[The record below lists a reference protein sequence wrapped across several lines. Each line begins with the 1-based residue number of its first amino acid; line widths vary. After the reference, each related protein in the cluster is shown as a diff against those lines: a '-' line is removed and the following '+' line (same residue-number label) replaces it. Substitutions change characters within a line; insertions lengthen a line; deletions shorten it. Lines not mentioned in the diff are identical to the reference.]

1 MSADNVENVLSEIED
16 GAIDTSAF
24 SAMAR
29 ANAEAARTNA
39 ETAKNQN
46 VFMGMLSGML
56 SMLKGKGKTEDDAP
70 SDEPKAGDDDA
81 PDGKQMEMEG
91 LSAPD
96 DEGDDDPD
104 DEGMEKGMCPH
115 CHHLAP
121 ASDFG
126 LLSKGAGYGMAI
138 DEDSLGAMIERA
150 VATAVSVALED
161 SDLRKGFAL
170 VAEVNQNLAEAQ
182 IMLSEK
188 VEGLA
193 KGQEA
198 MIKGFTTR
206 PTFAPAVSPMDLA
219 AQNIA
224 GQRAA
229 ERFNANEEMNK
240 GDGVK
245 VRLTENEITRALALG
260 HMNTDALTK
269 YRTGEMSAD
278 RIQEIRRQVSQSPAA

>member
-1 MSADNVENVLSEIED
+1 MSADNVENVLSEIEG
-16 GAIDTSAF
+16 GAIDTSTF
-24 SAMAR
+24 GEMAR

-39 ETAKNQN
+39 ETARNQGT
-46 VFMGMLSGML
+46 FMTL
-56 SMLKGKGKTEDDAP
+56 LKGALDMLTGKKGEDEKPKGD
-70 SDEPKAGDDDA
+70 PKADDDDA
-81 PDGKQMEMEG
+81 PDGKQMEMDG
-91 LSAPD
+91 LGDPD

-115 CHHLAP
+115 CRHLAP

-126 LLSKGAGYGMAI
+126 ILSKGAGYGMAI

-150 VATAVSVALED
+150 VATAVSVALEE

-188 VEGLA
+188 VDEMA

-206 PTFAPAVSPMDLA
+206 PTFTPAVSPMDLA

-224 GQRAA
+224 GQRTA
-229 ERFNANEEMNK
+229 ERFSVGEEMNK
-240 GDGVK
+240 GEGAK
-245 VRLTENEITRALALG
+245 VRLTENELHRALALG

-269 YRTGEMSAD
+269 YRTGEMSVE

>member
-1 MSADNVENVLSEIED
+1 MSADNVENVLSEIEG
-16 GAIDTSAF
+16 GAIDTSTF
-24 SAMAR
+24 GEMAR

-39 ETAKNQN
+39 ETAKNQGYL
-46 VFMGMLSGML
+46 MTL
-56 SMLKGKGKTEDDAP
+56 LKGTLDMLTGKKGEDAKPKGD
-70 SDEPKAGDDDA
+70 PKADDDA

-91 LSAPD
+91 LGDPD
-96 DEGDDDPD
+96 DEGEGEDDPD

-115 CHHLAP
+115 CRHLAP

-126 LLSKGAGYGMAI
+126 ILSKGAGYGMAI

-150 VATAVSVALED
+150 VATAVSVALEE

-188 VEGLA
+188 VDEMA

-206 PTFAPAVSPMDLA
+206 PTFTPAVSPMDVA

-224 GQRAA
+224 GQRTA
-229 ERFNANEEMNK
+229 ERFSTGEEMSK
-240 GDGVK
+240 GEGAT
-245 VRLTENEITRALALG
+245 VRLNEAQLNKAFNMKI
-260 HMNTDALTK
+260 MDNTDLSD
-269 YRTGEMSAD
+269 YRKGVMPQT
-278 RIQEIRRQVSQSPAA
+278 RIKDIHSKVTAAA